1 MKKFIIDQEVW
12 NLFPNMHIGVLVFK
26 NPKKELTKE
35 ETQELGGEREK
46 GKAFVILIT

>member
-26 NPKKELTKE
+26 NPKKELIKEGLTTQLALPVYTKE
-35 ETQELGGEREK
+35 N
-46 GKAFVILIT
+46 